1 MTRAGSS
8 MRFLVVLGAT
18 ATSEKRNCR
27 GFRDICLDAIV
38 TKFGES
44 ELSSVR
50 AKHIYEIS
58 TARSSL
64 DELLNSPAPSEGVWT
79 PSSDFASAKSFEPNE
94 VIFKAGNTHQYWF
107 LLSAGVVRRY
117 KTLMDGRRQILGFS
131 IPGDW
136 IVPSLGNELS
146 FSADAIDAVRAHSFR
161 REGLNISFAG
171 QSEVLA
177 RLYELAQAQLAEA
190 EEHIL
195 LLGRRRS
202 EEKIACFL
210 LTMRER
216 WARLGKRS
224 VTVHLPMCRR
234 DIADYLGVSM
244 ETVSR
249 TLARFA
255 REGVILPVP
264 EGVRL
269 LDVGSLEQLSG
280 LKVSA
285 ALSA

>member
-1 MTRAGSS
+1 MQ
-8 MRFLVVLGAT
+8 V
-18 ATSEKRNCR
+18 KR
-27 GFRDICLDAIV
+27 ICEIQNACNAL
-38 TKFGES
+38 GES
-44 ELSSVR
+44 QNLPKLTE
-50 AKHIYEIS
+50 E
-58 TARSSL
+58 SL
-64 DELLNSPAPSEGVWT
+64 VFWPDLACK
-79 PSSDFASAKSFEPNE
+79 KSFNPNE
-94 VIFKAGNTHQYWF
+94 VIFKAGKPNQYR
-107 LLSAGVVRRY
+107 LLVSSGMVRRY
-117 KTLMDGRRQILGFS
+117 KTLADGRRQILGFS

-136 IVPSLGNELS
+136 IASSLGEEFS
-146 FSADAIDAVRAHSFR
+146 FSADAVDAVRAYSFTR
-161 REGLNISFAG
+161 DSVIALLVG
-171 QSEVLA
+171 QPEVLA
-177 RLYELAQAQLAEA
+177 RFHDLAHAELAAA
-190 EEHIL
+190 EEHML

-255 REGVILPVP
+255 RDGIILLVP

-269 LDVGSLEQLSG
+269 LDTGSLEQLSG
-280 LKVSA
+280 LEVSTK
-285 ALSA
+285 

>member
-1 MTRAGSS
+1 M
-8 MRFLVVLGAT
+8 
-18 ATSEKRNCR
+18 
-27 GFRDICLDAIV
+27 GFRDIWLDAIV
-38 TKFGES
+38 TRFGGIGLIS
-44 ELSSVR
+44 VSAKCICELS
-50 AKHIYEIS
+50 
-58 TARSSL
+58 TACKSL
-64 DELLNSPAPSEGVWT
+64 DELPILPMPFGQDWVA
-79 PSSDFASAKSFEPNE
+79 SSHFTCAKSFAPNE
-94 VIFKAGNTHQYWF
+94 IIFETGKPNQYR
-107 LLSAGVVRRY
+107 LLVTAGVVRRY
-117 KTLMDGRRQILGFS
+117 KTLTDGRRQILGFS

-136 IVPSLGNELS
+136 IVPSLGKDFS
-146 FSADAIDAVRAHSFR
+146 FSADAVDAVSGYSVPC
-161 REGLNISFAG
+161 ESLNAVLAA
-171 QSEVLA
+171 QPEVLA
-177 RLYELAQAQLAEA
+177 RFHDLAHAELAAA
-190 EEHIL
+190 EEHML

-255 REGVILPVP
+255 RDGIILLVP

-269 LDVGSLEQLSG
+269 LDTGSLEQLSG
-280 LKVSA
+280 LEVSTK
-285 ALSA
+285 

>member
-58 TARSSL
+58 TACSSL

-117 KTLMDGRRQILGFS
+117 KTLADGRRQILGFS

-136 IVPSLGNELS
+136 IASSLGEEFS
-146 FSADAIDAVRAHSFR
+146 FSADAVDAVRACSFNR
-161 REGLNISFAG
+161 DSVIAVLGG
-171 QSEVLA
+171 QPKVLA
-177 RLYELAQAQLAEA
+177 RFHDLAHAELAAA
-190 EEHIL
+190 EEHML

-216 WARLGKRS
+216 WAQLGKRS
-224 VTVHLPMCRR
+224 VTVHLPMSRR
-234 DIADYLGVSM
+234 DIADYLGVTT

-255 REGVILPVP
+255 RDGIILLVP

-269 LDVGSLEQLSG
+269 LDTGSLEQLSG
-280 LKVSA
+280 LEVSTK
-285 ALSA
+285 

>member
-1 MTRAGSS
+1 MGWFQTRSPTASTIVASPGNAG
-8 MRFLVVLGAT
+8 FPDTLT
-18 ATSEKRNCR
+18 
-27 GFRDICLDAIV
+27 DAIV
-38 TKFGES
+38 MRFGEIAMT
-44 ELSSVR
+44 SVNTKR
-50 AKHIYEIS
+50 ISEIS
-58 TARSSL
+58 TAYSL
-64 DELLNSPAPSEGVWT
+64 VDEPLDSPKPLKTTLARWPHLACE
-79 PSSDFASAKSFEPNE
+79 KSFEPNE
-94 VIFKAGNTHQYWF
+94 IMFKAGKPNQHV
-107 LLSAGVVRRY
+107 LLISAGVVRRY

-224 VTVHLPMCRR
+224 VTVHLPMSRR
-234 DIADYLGVSM
+234 DIADYLGVTM